1 MSDDPTPPPQR
12 RSRAERRRYSE
23 RRAERTGAAAAKR
36 GRPWTIGDARIALD
50 LSLPVTEAAIQVGR
64 TASAVESLRVKW
76 RRGTLAE
83 SLALQ
88 VPPPPPPRISD
99 DAGKGRP

>member
-1 MSDDPTPPPQR
+1 MPDDPTPPPRR
-12 RSRAERRRYSE
+12 RSRDERRRYSE

-36 GRPWTIGDARIALD
+36 GHPWTIGDARIALD

-64 TASAVESLRVKW
+64 TASAVESLRAKW

-88 VPPPPPPRISD
+88 VPPPPLTSD
-99 DAGKGRP
+99 EAGKGHP